1 MFIQACLNGAREP
14 DVTLRLRNV
23 QEWTVWPDFAS
34 VNFEEPGVV
43 DLCNA
48 LLERGIGVEAGLS
61 RVAEVELLLSF
72 GLAERC
78 LRILNDIASS
88 DEGTQ
93 PTRV

>member
-1 MFIQACLNGAREP
+1 MWQVTDRNGRDFGKVVRAEHLN
-14 DVTLRLRNV
+14 L

-61 RVAEVELLLSF
+61 SAAEV
-72 GLAERC
+72 
-78 LRILNDIASS
+78 DMW
-88 DEGTQ
+88 
-93 PTRV
+93 